1 MATFGIEMDKRESY
15 TYEDAMQIAQ
25 ESAGLG
31 YEVGKKMQ
39 KRNQNKVFIQDA
51 AFAVGIVGGI
61 YLYKKYK
68 DKINKKIKKLKG
80 EA

>member
-1 MATFGIEMDKRESY
+1 
-15 TYEDAMQIAQ
+15 MQIAQ

-39 KRNQNKVFIQDA
+39 KRNQNKVFVRDA
-51 AFAVGIVGGI
+51 MLTGAIIGGVYI
-61 YLYKKYK
+61 YRKYK
-68 DKINKKIKKLKG
+68 DKIKAKIKKIKE

>member
-1 MATFGIEMDKRESY
+1 MATFGIDMKKRESY
-15 TYEDAMQIAQ
+15 SYEDAMQIAQ

-39 KRNQNKVFIQDA
+39 KRNQNKVFVRDA
-51 AFAVGIVGGI
+51 MLTGAIIGGVYI
-61 YLYKKYK
+61 YRKYK
-68 DKINKKIKKLKG
+68 DKIKAKIKKIKE

>member
-1 MATFGIEMDKRESY
+1 MATFGIEMKEQESY
-15 TYEDAMQIAQ
+15 SYEEAMQIAQ

-39 KRNQNKVFIQDA
+39 KRNQNKVFVRDA
-51 AFAVGIVGGI
+51 VLAGAIVGGVYI
-61 YLYKKYK
+61 YRKYK
-68 DKINKKIKKLKG
+68 DKIKAKIKKIKG

>member
-1 MATFGIEMDKRESY
+1 MATFGIEMNKQENYSY
-15 TYEDAMQIAQ
+15 EEAMQIAQ

-39 KRNQNKVFIQDA
+39 KRNQNKVFVRDA
-51 AFAVGIVGGI
+51 VLAGTIVGGVYI
-61 YLYKKYK
+61 YRKYK
-68 DKINKKIKKLKG
+68 HKIKAKIKKIKG